1 MSTLLDDVIDPLLQ
15 LDLQDIVPL
24 RGLTETPTEWLSH
37 SDALTHLLVRNEIG
51 EIRNVT
57 W

>member
-24 RGLTETPTEWLSH
+24 CGLTETTPEWLSH
-37 SDALTHLLVRNEIG
+37 SDALIQLSVGDEIK
-51 EIRNVT
+51 
-57 W
+57 